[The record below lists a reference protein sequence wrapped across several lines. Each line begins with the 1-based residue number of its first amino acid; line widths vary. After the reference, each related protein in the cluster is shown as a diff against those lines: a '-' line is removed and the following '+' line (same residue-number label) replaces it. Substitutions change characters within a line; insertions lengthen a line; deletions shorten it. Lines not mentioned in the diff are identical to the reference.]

1 MAEFAGYI
9 GSQVPP
15 TDWSKITRDYTDKL
29 ITLNEQR
36 KAEQE
41 KIDDMEAE
49 AYAKVGD
56 IESTSSEPFNNF
68 MLDTV
73 DNYRQAIAMKA
84 KLLKQGLVSSKEFK
98 KTVLTATT
106 QTGVMNRFAKTY
118 QEQATMLT
126 KAAAEDKLGKYGV
139 KLAEK
144 FGSFQSIGNRKSLV
158 DPDTAGL
165 FIADIDPETK
175 TVKSKNNISSILT
188 IANPANSFVPK
199 VDLASTTK
207 GIKDLLGSKGLIVND
222 PDGSSYVS
230 DSAKNNPEYETII
243 NSQASALTSTPNQ
256 VVNIL
261 SDYGGYE
268 TYFNEQEK
276 KELLNK
282 GMKEDKLIFISQRDN
297 LYVPVLD
304 DTQKKAA
311 RDIVAKN
318 IKGSLSEKITSRQ
331 AAPKPDKPTESES
344 GRKNLLARS
353 TEIWRDIRNPTTP
366 QLTQQAEFEIKQALG
381 LSGIQDTKIKKIF
394 DNGNFVGINVYPSGT
409 NFDKNTGKADQSP
422 ALTFNSKSELTK
434 FLALDPTDALSG
446 SKSVR
451 QATEEAKKEGKYYT
465 YSQLKTDYDYYKST
479 GKIPSGVT
487 FDNYK
492 NMLEDQSGIFVDED
506 K

>member
-56 IESTSSEPFNNF
+56 IESTSSQPFNNF
-68 MLDTV
+68 MVDTV
-73 DNYRQAIAMKA
+73 DNYRQSIAMKA
-84 KLLKQGLVSSKEFK
+84 KLLKQGLLSQKDFK
-98 KTVLTATT
+98 KALLTATT
-106 QTGVMNRFAKTY
+106 QTNVLNRFAKTY
-118 QEQATMLT
+118 QEQASMLT

-139 KLAEK
+139 KMAEK
-144 FGSFQSIGNRKSLV
+144 FGSFQNIGNRKSYI
-158 DPDTAGL
+158 DPNTDGL

-175 TVKSKNNISSILT
+175 TIKSKDNISSILT
-188 IANPANSFVPK
+188 IANPANSYIPK

-304 DTQKKAA
+304 ETQKKVA
-311 RDIVAKN
+311 RDIVAQN
-318 IKGSLSEKITSRQ
+318 IEGSLSEKITSRQ
-331 AAPKPDKPTESES
+331 AAPKPDKPTESELS
-344 GRKNLLARS
+344 RGNLIS
-353 TEIWRDIRNPTTP
+353 IGTNIWRDTKNTSSRS
-366 QLTQQAEFEIKQALG
+366 LTQESENVIRQAAGNF
-381 LSGIQDTKIKKIF
+381 GIPNVIIRKEVN
-394 DNGNFVGINVYPSGT
+394 DNGVVGLNIYSEGT
-409 NFDKNTGKADQSP
+409 AFDDNGRPNQEP
-422 ALTFNSKSELTK
+422 ALSFKSKSALLKFIGLEPTK
-434 FLALDPTDALSG
+434 STSG
-446 SKSVR
+446 EEKYM
-451 QATEEAKKEGKYYT
+451 QAMADAKKKGTYAT
-465 YSQLKTDYDYYKST
+465 YSKVKTDFDYYKST
-479 GKIPSGVT
+479 GQIPEGIT
-487 FDNYK
+487 LNDYK
-492 NMLEDQSGIFVDED
+492 KALEDESGIFVDED
-506 K
+506 R

>member
-56 IESTSSEPFNNF
+56 IESTSSQPFNNF
-68 MLDTV
+68 MVDTV
-73 DNYRQAIAMKA
+73 DNYRQSIAMKA
-84 KLLKQGLVSSKEFK
+84 KLLKQGLLSQKDFK
-98 KTVLTATT
+98 KALLTATT
-106 QTGVMNRFAKTY
+106 QTNVLNRFAKTY
-118 QEQATMLT
+118 QEQASMLT

-139 KLAEK
+139 KMAEK
-144 FGSFQSIGNRKSLV
+144 FGSFQNIGNRKSYI
-158 DPDTAGL
+158 DPNTDGL

-175 TVKSKNNISSILT
+175 TIKSKDNISSILT
-188 IANPANSFVPK
+188 IANPANSYIPK

-318 IKGSLSEKITSRQ
+318 IKGSLSEKITSRK
-331 AAPKPDKPTESES
+331 AAPKPNELTGEEKRLAATALVAQEGWQDMLAN
-344 GRKNLLARS
+344 GRDSKFKDDTLQAAGLLNYTNADVVPMVSPGGITYGFKLYTNDGRL
-353 TEIWRDIRNPTTP
+353 IK
-366 QLTQQAEFEIKQALG
+366 EIKSQDEYNAFINYNPQKPLESKANLRLAKDQAKKTGKYATLTDIKNMTPDERGG
-381 LSGIQDTKIKKIF
+381 LSVTEYMK
-394 DNGNFVGINVYPSGT
+394 YL
-409 NFDKNTGKADQSP
+409 QSM
-422 ALTFNSKSELTK
+422 
-434 FLALDPTDALSG
+434 
-446 SKSVR
+446 
-451 QATEEAKKEGKYYT
+451 
-465 YSQLKTDYDYYKST
+465 DYLI
-479 GKIPSGVT
+479 G
-487 FDNYK
+487 
-492 NMLEDQSGIFVDED
+492 E
-506 K
+506 